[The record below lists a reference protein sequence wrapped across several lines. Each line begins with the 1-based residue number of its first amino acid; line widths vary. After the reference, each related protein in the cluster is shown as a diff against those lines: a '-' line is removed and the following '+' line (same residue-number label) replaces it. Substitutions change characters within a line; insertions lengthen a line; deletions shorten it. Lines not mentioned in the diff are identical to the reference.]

1 MIIQPVGGL
10 ATEASMGAIAART
23 TSDGSAVLIGGT
35 QKKYRREFNDPTF
48 ADWDV
53 SVGAG
58 MTANATNG
66 SLVITTGTT
75 INSTTS
81 FTSKETFSA
90 PFKAGFGFQISQKIA
105 NQEFYVEVVAVDKT
119 DGYTPDETVVAAWRI
134 AFADSATT
142 TIARYEVRNGGAA
155 RVQSANTTTE
165 ATQTVPAIYEIVL
178 ESDEVWFHSR
188 TADGSVAR
196 FTSYVKQTTAPDP
209 NRRYR
214 LRYRVVNLGTAPA
227 SSTTFTASHLT
238 CIDYTEL
245 QAEITGGTGSISG
258 AQAVPVYATGGS
270 VAVTATTIQAAA
282 TVAGT
287 TIAKVAAAAST
298 NATLLKASAAR
309 IYGYEFTNLTAATKF
324 VKFFN
329 KATAPVAGTDVPV
342 FIVAIP
348 PNAYIEESLTV
359 PVAMATGLGYTIT
372 NGVAD
377 TDTTAVAAN
386 DVVGR
391 IDWI

>member
-1 MIIQPVGGL
+1 
-10 ATEASMGAIAART
+10 MGALAART

-53 SVGAG
+53 ALGAG
-58 MTANATNG
+58 MVANATNG
-66 SLVITTGTT
+66 NLVITTGTT

-81 FTSKETFSA
+81 FTTKETFSA

-119 DGYTPDETVVAAWRI
+119 DGYTPDETVVAAWKI
-134 AFADSATT
+134 AAADSATT
-142 TIARYEVRNGGAA
+142 TVAKYETRNGGAA
-155 RVQSANTTTE
+155 RVTSALTTTE
-165 ATQTVPAIYEIVL
+165 ATQTVPGIYEIVL

-188 TADGSVAR
+188 TADGSTAR

-214 LRYRVVNLGTAPA
+214 LRYRILNLGTAPA

-245 QAEITGGTGSISG
+245 QAEITGGTGSIAGSQG
-258 AQAVPVYATGGS
+258 VPVYSTGGS
-270 VAVTATTIQAAA
+270 VSVSNASIAASA
-282 TVAGT
+282 TVTGSS
-287 TIAKVAAAAST
+287 IAKVAAAAST
-298 NATLLKASAAR
+298 NATLVKASAAR
-309 IYGYEFTNLTAATKF
+309 VYGYQFTNLTAATKF

-329 KATAPVAGTDVPV
+329 KATAPVPGTDVPIY
-342 FIVAIP
+342 IVAIP
-348 PNAYIEESLTV
+348 PNAAISDTDIV
-359 PVAMATGLGYTIT
+359 PVAFSLGLGYTIT